1 MKQIRAS
8 YSLIRKKYIK
18 AGKKTVRLTQSSL
31 ILMQAI
37 VGTTSAYTF
46 PILTTDQTPP
56 QFPEEIRL
64 NQNDEFVSYEM
75 GYYLAGDMTTG
86 DPAVFRSKYFGTYA
100 PIELNSTFLNC
111 REYANGNM
119 KILVNNISRLEK
131 WDLKKHEKVQRTQ
144 FQNSAVGQPFATTP
158 SIDFSDDGMFP
169 MQPMLTL
176 SGGKKNEITAT
187 LVRAILPTGSGNFV
201 TPDAVTINLTIKQ
214 LMVMFRGL
222 LAQNATKFQ

>member
-8 YSLIRKKYIK
+8 YSLIRKKYVK
-18 AGKKTVRLTQSSL
+18 VGKKNVRLTQSSL

-37 VGTTSAYTF
+37 VGTTTTYTF
-46 PILTTDQTPP
+46 PVLTTETNPVP
-56 QFPEEIRL
+56 FPEEIRL
-64 NQNDEFVSYEM
+64 NTNDEFVAYEV

-86 DPAVFRSKYFGTYA
+86 DPAVFRSKYFSTYA

-111 REYANGNM
+111 RDYANGTL

-131 WDLKKHEKVQRTQ
+131 WDLKKHEFVQRTQ
-144 FQNSAVGQPFATTP
+144 FQNSQVGQPFATQP

-176 SGGKKNEITAT
+176 SGGKKNEVTIV
-187 LVRAILPTGSGNFV
+187 LNRAILPTGAGNF
-201 TPDAVTINLTIKQ
+201 TGPDAVAITVSLKQ
-214 LMVMFRGL
+214 LLMMFRGL